1 MDEYL
6 NTDALG
12 KQFGEVGCYYNAR
25 INFPNS
31 GKGLPG
37 SRGKDNARIASVQNW
52 SMFAQQERGERRKG
66 NIRNANV
73 TNGEEPA
80 RENEEGIE
88 KEEYCEYQEDWEEP
102 RDVYCAGNE
111 DEPSSELDWE
121 EVGNYGPDSEVE
133 QFLQNNEETQGYEGL
148 RSQADM
154 GVYKISAEEQISR
167 DRKGKN
173 PRNFKQ
179 FRKKLTWAYKG
190 RDGFRTNESGCW
202 EVRGKESFPPKK
214 RKRA

>member
-73 TNGEEPA
+73 TNGEEPNWK
-80 RENEEGIE
+80 NEDPQEQGVND
-88 KEEYCEYQEDWEEP
+88 YYQEDWEG
-102 RDVYCAGNE
+102 RRHVYFAGAE
-111 DEPSSELDWE
+111 MS
-121 EVGNYGPDSEVE
+121 
-133 QFLQNNEETQGYEGL
+133 LQ
-148 RSQADM
+148 
-154 GVYKISAEEQISR
+154 VI
-167 DRKGKN
+167 
-173 PRNFKQ
+173 
-179 FRKKLTWAYKG
+179 
-190 RDGFRTNESGCW
+190 
-202 EVRGKESFPPKK
+202 
-214 RKRA
+214 